1 MRTSVL
7 AIPLTILAG
16 CAGGPVSDSV
26 GAAALREP
34 VDQLAG
40 ALAGDDINQ
49 MRRTGRVVIAT
60 YDAWVGPR

>member
-16 CAGGPVSDSV
+16 CAGAPVSDSV
-26 GAAALREP
+26 GAAEP

-49 MRRTGRVVIAT
+49 MRRAGRVVIAT

>member
-16 CAGGPVSDSV
+16 CAGAPVSDSV

-49 MRRTGRVVIAT
+49 MRRAGRGVIAT

>member
-1 MRTSVL
+1 
-7 AIPLTILAG
+7 LAG
-16 CAGGPVSDSV
+16 CAGAPVSDSV

-49 MRRTGRVVIAT
+49 MRRAGRVVIAT